1 MADIFEIVGKVS
13 LDGIDKA
20 EKDLKGFSNEGEQS
34 ASKLSKLGGIA
45 GAVGK
50 GVLIG
55 TGAVAT
61 GAVALVRSVS
71 GAYGQLQQSIGG
83 IETLFGNSAKKVIEN
98 ANNAYTTAGISANDY
113 MQQVTS
119 FSASLL
125 QSLGG
130 DTEKACNYADTAVR
144 DMADNANKMGTSME
158 DIQHAYQGFAK
169 GNYTMLDNLKLG
181 YGGTATEMARLI
193 NDSGVLGDKMIDLSD
208 KQNIGNALAEVGY
221 AKQIEA
227 IHKIQEEM
235 GITGTTALEAGGTI
249 EGSFNSLS
257 ASWENFVAG
266 LGNPDADMKVLVEN
280 LAKGISGAINNV
292 IPVINNMVAVLPTVM
307 DSLIG
312 AVSSMLPT
320 MINTFTELI
329 TQVINAIAQLLPQ
342 FVPLAV
348 DCIMTVVNALF
359 DNLPILIQ
367 AGGQL
372 VVSLAQAIFDNLPK
386 LISKGAEMMTSLGSG
401 LAENLP
407 VLIDKGLQAIQSFA
421 TTLAENAPTIIQAG
435 MQLLVNLVQGIMNSL
450 PIMIERIPTII
461 STFANIINDNAPTIL
476 IAGVNIILTIIK
488 GLISA
493 IPTLVAN
500 IPKIIQA
507 ILDVWEAFNWIN
519 LGKNVIKALGD
530 GITSM
535 IGFAKNAISNVK
547 NRITSIISKLPSNL
561 MQIGKNGIS
570 GLANAIIGSG
580 GRVASAGRT
589 IFNVIV
595 SAVRNLPSK
604 MLSIGSNIVRGIWSG
619 ISGAGGWLMNQV
631 SGFASRIVRKIKNS
645 FGIKSPSRVMRD
657 EIGVFITQGIG
668 VGIEEDDSA
677 EKSIRN
683 KVDSIIGVA
692 NSSMSDVRIGSSVSG
707 LVGDNPMQKYQI
719 GFDAQFST
727 LNDGFERLLSLVG
740 QYLPDISSNINR
752 PLVLDGNAVAV
763 GISRKID
770 TQLGKMSVSKGRGN
784 I

>member
-1 MADIFEIVGKVS
+1 M
-13 LDGIDKA
+13 
-20 EKDLKGFSNEGEQS
+20 
-34 ASKLSKLGGIA
+34 
-45 GAVGK
+45 
-50 GVLIG
+50 
-55 TGAVAT
+55 
-61 GAVALVRSVS
+61 
-71 GAYGQLQQSIGG
+71 
-83 IETLFGNSAKKVIEN
+83 
-98 ANNAYTTAGISANDY
+98 
-113 MQQVTS
+113 
-119 FSASLL
+119 L

-292 IPVINNMVAVLPTVM
+292 IPIINNMVALLPTVM

-348 DCIMTVVNALF
+348 NCIMTVVNAIF
-359 DNLPILIQ
+359 DNLPLIIQ

-372 VVSLAQAIFDNLPK
+372 VASLAQAIFDNLPK

-401 LAENLP
+401 LDENLP

-547 NRITSIISKLPSNL
+547 NGITSIISKLPSNL

-570 GLANAIIGSG
+570 GLANAISGSV

-770 TQLGKMSVSKGRGN
+770 TQLGKMSVAKGRGN
-784 I
+784 V

>member
-1 MADIFEIVGKVS
+1 MVDIFEIVGKIS
-13 LDGIDKA
+13 LDGLGRA
-20 EKDLKGFSNEGEQS
+20 EKELRGFSDTGEQS
-34 ASKLSKLGGIA
+34 ASKLSKLGSVA
-45 GAVGK
+45 KTVGK

-61 GAVALVRSVS
+61 GAVALVKSVS

-83 IETLFGNSAKKVIEN
+83 IETLFGDSAKKVIEN
-98 ANNAYTTAGISANDY
+98 ANNAYTTAGISANEY

-130 DTEKACNYADTAVR
+130 DTQKACDSADMAIR

-158 DIQHAYQGFAK
+158 MIQNAYQGFAK
-169 GNYTMLDNLKLG
+169 QNYTMLDNLKLG
-181 YGGTATEMARLI
+181 YGGTKTEMERLLADAEKISGIKYDI
-193 NDSGVLGDKMIDLSD
+193 NNLNDVYS
-208 KQNIGNALAEVGY
+208 
-221 AKQIEA
+221 A
-227 IHKIQEEM
+227 IHVIQQEL
-235 GITGTTALEAGGTI
+235 GITGTTAKEAGETI

-257 ASWENFVAG
+257 ASWENFIAG
-266 LGNPDADMKVLVEN
+266 LGNPDADMKLLIDN
-280 LAKGISGAINNV
+280 LAKGISGAITNV

-307 DSLIG
+307 DALIG
-312 AVSSMLPT
+312 SISSMLPT

-359 DNLPILIQ
+359 DNLPLIIQ

-386 LISKGAEMMTSLGSG
+386 LISKGAEMITSLSSG
-401 LAENLP
+401 LSDKLP
-407 VLIDKGLQAIQSFA
+407 TLIDKGLQAIQSFA
-421 TTLAENAPTIIQAG
+421 NVLAQNAPIIIKAG

-450 PIMIERIPTII
+450 PTMIEQIPTII

-500 IPKIIQA
+500 IPKIISA
-507 ILDVWEAFNWIN
+507 ILNVWEAFNWIS
-519 LGKNVIKALGD
+519 LGKNVIKFLGD

-535 IGFAKNAISNVK
+535 IGFAKSAIEGVKNSVTNSISN
-547 NRITSIISKLPSNL
+547 LPSNL
-561 MQIGKNGIS
+561 MNIGRNGIT
-570 GLANAIIGSG
+570 GLANAIVGLSSM
-580 GRVASAGRT
+580 VASAGRT
-589 IFNVIV
+589 IFNTIV
-595 SAVRNLPSK
+595 SAVRNIPSQ
-604 MLSIGSNIVRGIWSG
+604 MLSIGGNIVRGIWSG
-619 ISGAGGWLMNQV
+619 ISGAAGWLMNQV
-631 SGFASRIVRKIKNS
+631 SGFASRIVGKIKNS

-657 EIGVFITQGIG
+657 QVGKFLAEGIG

-707 LVGDNPMQKYQI
+707 LVGDNPVQKYQI

-770 TQLGKMSVSKGRGN
+770 TQLGKMSIAKGRGN
-784 I
+784 V

>member
-61 GAVALVRSVS
+61 GAVALVKSVS

-83 IETLFGNSAKKVIEN
+83 VETLFGESAQRVIDN

-266 LGNPDADMKVLVEN
+266 LGNSDADMKVLVEN

-570 GLANAIIGSG
+570 GLANAISGSG

-707 LVGDNPMQKYQI
+707 LVGDNPVHKYQI

-752 PLVLDGNAVAV
+752 PIVLDGNAVAV

-770 TQLGKMSVSKGRGN
+770 TQLGKMSVAKGRGN
-784 I
+784 V

>member
-292 IPVINNMVAVLPTVM
+292 IPVINNVVAVLPTVM

-547 NRITSIISKLPSNL
+547 NRITSIISNLPSNL

-570 GLANAIIGSG
+570 GLANAISGSW

-727 LNDGFERLLSLVG
+727 LNDGFERLLSLLG

-770 TQLGKMSVSKGRGN
+770 TQLGKMSVAKGRGN
-784 I
+784 V

>member
-292 IPVINNMVAVLPTVM
+292 IPVINNIVAVLPTVM

-348 DCIMTVVNALF
+348 NCIMTVVNAIF
-359 DNLPILIQ
+359 DNLPLIIQ

-372 VVSLAQAIFDNLPK
+372 VASLAQAIFDNLPK

-401 LAENLP
+401 LDENLP

-561 MQIGKNGIS
+561 MQIGKNGVS
-570 GLANAIIGSG
+570 GLANAISGSA

-677 EKSIRN
+677 ERSIRN

-727 LNDGFERLLSLVG
+727 LNDGFERLLSLLG

-770 TQLGKMSVSKGRGN
+770 TQLGKMSVAKGRGN
-784 I
+784 V

>member
-61 GAVALVRSVS
+61 GAVALVKSVS

-83 IETLFGNSAKKVIEN
+83 VETLFGESAQRVIDN

-266 LGNPDADMKVLVEN
+266 LGNSDADMKVLVEN

-547 NRITSIISKLPSNL
+547 NSITSIISKLPSNL

-570 GLANAIIGSG
+570 GLANAISGSG

-752 PLVLDGNAVAV
+752 PIVLDGNAVAV

-770 TQLGKMSVSKGRGN
+770 TQLGKMSVAKGRGN
-784 I
+784 V

>member
-34 ASKLSKLGGIA
+34 ASKLSKLGSIA

-61 GAVALVRSVS
+61 GAVALVKSVS

-266 LGNPDADMKVLVEN
+266 LGNPDADMKMLVEN

-348 DCIMTVVNALF
+348 NCIMTVVNALF

-401 LAENLP
+401 LTENLP

-435 MQLLVNLVQGIMNSL
+435 MQLLINLVQGIMNSL

-570 GLANAIIGSG
+570 GLANAISGSV

-619 ISGAGGWLMNQV
+619 ISGAAGWLMNQV

-740 QYLPDISSNINR
+740 QYLPDISSNTNR
-752 PLVLDGNAVAV
+752 PSVLDGYAVSV
-763 GISRKID
+763 CISRKVD
-770 TQLGKMSVSKGRGN
+770 TRLGKMSVAEGRGHV
-784 I
+784 